1 MVTRLL
7 RHDVS
12 HFLWVVTLSALT
24 LVCSPARGQDVERNA
39 GADFK
44 EFLTST
50 FSVET
55 IVLPATTAAGSNF
68 ITKPAGFGSG
78 AEGYGYHFGVALAD
92 NVDGKFMRQFAFA
105 LASGHPDHYNPKDK
119 GTMLSR
125 FLNAAGHSI
134 FVDPQNSNR
143 SFNWSGLPASLASA
157 ALSNAYQPSQQ
168 RTWSATLQRFAT
180 NSGGYLFTDV
190 ISEFRTLPCKVV
202 FLRNILKRNCA
213 VGPPTT

>member
-1 MVTRLL
+1 MGARL
-7 RHDVS
+7 RHDIS
-12 HFLWVVTLSALT
+12 SFLRMIVFSALA
-24 LVCSPARGQDVERNA
+24 LVCSSARGQDVERDA
-39 GADFK
+39 RADFK

-50 FSVET
+50 FSLET
-55 IVLPATTAAGSNF
+55 IAVPATTAAASNYVF
-68 ITKPAGFGSG
+68 KPAGFGSG

-119 GTMLSR
+119 GALLSR

-134 FVDPQNSNR
+134 FVDPQSSTR

-157 ALSNAYQPSQQ
+157 AVSNAYQPSQQ
-168 RTWSATLQRFAT
+168 RTWSATLERFGT
-180 NSGGYLFTDV
+180 NSAGYLFTDV
-190 ISEFRTLPCKVV
+190 VSEFRTLPCRIV

-213 VGPPTT
+213 VAPKT